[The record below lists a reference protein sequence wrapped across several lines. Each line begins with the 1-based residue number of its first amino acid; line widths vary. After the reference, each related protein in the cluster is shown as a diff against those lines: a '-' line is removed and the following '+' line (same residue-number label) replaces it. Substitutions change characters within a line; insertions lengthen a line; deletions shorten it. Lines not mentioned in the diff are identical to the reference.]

1 MKHHKKEVTMPRPY
15 HGKPRSIKQRWV
27 AERCWM
33 NKGSLAGAAARLRMI
48 AKDPS
53 TLPDEA
59 SSIAQAVT
67 RLESLLFT
75 WDSKTRREISWE
87 QFEIYHKP

>member
-1 MKHHKKEVTMPRPY
+1 M
-15 HGKPRSIKQRWV
+15 PRSIKQRWF
-27 AERCWM
+27 AERCWQ
-33 NKGSLAGAAARLRMI
+33 NKGSLAGVTARLRMI

-59 SSIAQAVT
+59 SSIDHVITELQSV
-67 RLESLLFT
+67 LYT
-75 WDSKTRREISWE
+75 WDSKRRRRTSLR